1 MSATT
6 IVLALGRERMDKPRQ
21 GFWGLW
27 NISFGFF
34 GIQLAFGLQNAN
46 ISRIFQTLGSDV
58 ESLAFLWMAGP
69 VTGLLV
75 QPLIGY
81 FSDRGWSRFGRRRPY
96 FFAGALC
103 CGAALFGMPYASA
116 LLIAAVCLWVIDA
129 SLNVAMEPFRAFVAD
144 MLSPSQHASGYAFQ
158 TAFIGAGAV
167 LGSLAPKLITM
178 AGVANTA
185 APGVVPDSVRYAF
198 MLGAAAMVLAVLW
211 TVLTTREY
219 SPAEMR
225 AFNGDALDHTQDDES
240 ELVTPRHGLWWLSA
254 GALLLLAV
262 WQAGL
267 DKQLYVLGGALAAF
281 GLAQM
286 VTQAWNNSGKAP
298 MALSHILSDLAQMP
312 PVMRQLAL
320 AQFFTWIALFI
331 MWIYTTPVV
340 TQYIFHTTDA
350 SSKAFNDGSDWVGVL
365 FSVYNGVAALAA
377 FILPVISKRIGAAK
391 THALCLLI
399 GAASYAS
406 ILVIRDANLLMLPMV
421 GIGITWA
428 SILCMPYVILARV
441 LPQHK
446 LGIYMG
452 IFNFFIVIPQLL
464 TAAIMGAVIKH
475 VFPGAPIWTMLV
487 AASVMTLAALAML
500 RVRVDQ
506 AAQ

>member
-1 MSATT
+1 
-6 IVLALGRERMDKPRQ
+6 MDKPRQ

-69 VTGLLV
+69 VTGLIV
-75 QPLIGY
+75 QPLIGHY
-81 FSDRGWSRFGRRRPY
+81 SDTGWSRFGRRRPY
-96 FFAGALC
+96 FLAGALC
-103 CGAALFGMPYASA
+103 CGAALFAMPYAA
-116 LLIAAVCLWVIDA
+116 VLLIAAVCLWIIDA
-129 SLNVAMEPFRAFVAD
+129 SLNVAMEPFRAFVGD
-144 MLSPSQHASGYAFQ
+144 MLSPSQHAAGYAFQ

-167 LGSLAPKLITM
+167 LGSLAPKLMTL

-185 APGVVPDSVRYAF
+185 APGVVPDSVRFAF

-211 TVLTTREY
+211 TVLRTKEY
-219 SPAEMR
+219 SPAELR
-225 AFNGDALDHTQDDES
+225 AYNGTPSNGGPVINAPL
-240 ELVTPRHGLWWLSA
+240 LVPNHGLWWLLA
-254 GALLLLAV
+254 GAVLLFVV
-262 WQAGL
+262 WNAGL
-267 DKQLYVLGGALAAF
+267 DKQLYVLGGALCGF
-281 GLAQM
+281 GFVQIF
-286 VTQAWNNSGKAP
+286 TQLWAKSGRPP

-312 PVMRQLAL
+312 PVMRQLAVV
-320 AQFFTWIALFI
+320 QFFTWIALFI

-340 TQYIFHTTDA
+340 TQYVFNATDA

-365 FSVYNGVAALAA
+365 FSIYNGVAMLAA
-377 FILPVISKRIGAAK
+377 FMLPLVTQKIGAAK
-391 THALCLLI
+391 THMLCLLI

-406 ILVIRDANLLMLPMV
+406 ILVIRDAQLLILPMI

-464 TAAIMGAVIKH
+464 TAAIMGPVIKYF
-475 VFPGAPIWTMLV
+475 FPGAPIWTMLV
-487 AASVMTLAALAML
+487 AAIVMAISAFAML
-500 RVRVDQ
+500 RVQVDQ